1 MHRKP
6 ESCCGNR
13 TGWTYICTFTSRSRR
28 LKLRPPD
35 TYSIRASSCITPQ
48 ELTST
53 SEKRPGYIFAVFPV
67 SSRLQ
72 QRCIRRDSAVRVAH
86 PSRVSKRTL
95 LTSGRSRRKPSGR
108 STGWHPGHA
117 PWWRKRHAARW
128 GASSARWREGE
139 GRHSH
144 GRSSRHV
151 WWRKR
156 GHVGGHTAWAWGHVG
171 RREGRHVRWHVGSCR
186 LVRRCNATSRRVDLR
201 PRPMKGGGIPGMP
214 TLVSNPV

>member
-139 GRHSH
+139 GRH
-144 GRSSRHV
+144 
-151 WWRKR
+151 
-156 GHVGGHTAWAWGHVG
+156 
-171 RREGRHVRWHVGSCR
+171 VRWHVGSCR